1 MRKIEIV
8 IVLFLLAVTGI
19 GGHVFYQ
26 VSKNIKNSIPVYE
39 YPIDF
44 PAYPRLNLQGKT
56 SKEIEQ
62 IKQGKLL
69 VQAGDCITC
78 HTDTLNNGPV
88 FAGGLPIETPYGI
101 IYSPNITPDKKTG
114 IGTWD
119 SSDFI
124 KAMREGIAPNGS
136 YYYPAFP
143 YPYFN
148 RVSTEDLLAIKA
160 YLNAIPAIE
169 QHNLE
174 NKMIWPFNWRFI
186 QLGWRLFFFHNTGAY
201 KNNPEKSSNWNR
213 GAYLVEGLG
222 HCGMCHTPSYY
233 LFNKNLVLAA
243 PMKKYNL
250 AGAMAQ
256 GYLAP
261 DITQSALDDVP
272 DNMLLK
278 TFTDYRL
285 FGGGKLHGPMVEA
298 VHNSLSYLPKS
309 DLIAMIDYLKSIQSP
324 TIPTPVLKEISQGE
338 TIYKLHCS
346 VCHDLGANGAP
357 KLGDYMNWNPL
368 IKSGIKKLYHI
379 AIMGN
384 ASMPAK
390 GGCANC
396 SKEDIEAAVDY
407 MVGCAAKERSGETK
421 GCK

>member
-1 MRKIEIV
+1 MRKIGIV

-26 VSKNIKNSIPVYE
+26 VSKNIKNTIPVYE
-39 YPIDF
+39 QPIDF
-44 PAYPRLNLQGKT
+44 PTYPQLNLREKT
-56 SKEIEQ
+56 PKEMEQ
-62 IKQGKLL
+62 IKQGELL
-69 VQAGDCITC
+69 IQAGDCITC
-78 HTDTLNNGPV
+78 HTDTLNNGKV
-88 FAGGLPIETPYGI
+88 FAGGLPIETPYGV

-114 IGTWD
+114 IGKWND
-119 SSDFI
+119 SDFI

-148 RVSTEDLLAIKA
+148 KVSTEDLLAIKA

-169 QHNLE
+169 QRNLE
-174 NKMIWPFNWRFI
+174 NRMIWPFNWRFI
-186 QLGWRLFFFHNTGAY
+186 QLGWRLFFFHNNGAY
-201 KNNPEKSSNWNR
+201 KNNPEKSLNWNR

-233 LFNKNLVLAA
+233 LFDKGLVLAA
-243 PMKKYNL
+243 PMPKYNL
-250 AGAMAQ
+250 AGATAQ

-261 DITQSALDDVP
+261 DITKSALDDVP

-285 FGGGKLHGPMVEA
+285 LGGGKLHGPMVEA
-298 VHNSLSYLPKS
+298 VHNSLSYLPKN

-324 TIPTPVLKEISQGE
+324 TTPTPVLKEISHGE

-407 MVGCAAKERSGETK
+407 MVGCAAKERPGETK